1 MMVIGAVFVLMYL
14 LDRTHLIAFVR
25 VPVGYLVLI
34 VVGALLAIRFGLR
47 RLMRGAPE
55 KTG

>member
-1 MMVIGAVFVLMYL
+1 MVIGAVFVLMYL

-25 VPVGYLVLI
+25 IPVGYLVLI

-47 RLMRGAPE
+47 RLVHGAPN
-55 KTG
+55 KPG